1 MWSCDCTSP
10 GEYKLRY
17 CYEYISDALLFKP
30 SSQPSG
36 SALEGRVNQTL
47 LSGKYGGAGIKQQV
61 YGVLSVCSL
70 QDIIEQQLV
79 LLKQLRMKKLS

>member
-1 MWSCDCTSP
+1 MWSFDCTSP

-30 SSQPSG
+30 S
-36 SALEGRVNQTL
+36 LEGRVNQTL